1 MDLIACRDCGEML
14 PADAEGCKRCGRNI
28 TLEQRLSRI
37 LFWTVSVSIVL
48 AAALVAWLLAARQ
61 GAG

>member
-28 TLEQRLSRI
+28 TLEQRLSRNLLWI
-37 LFWTVSVSIVL
+37 LTGSVVL
-48 AAALVAWLLAARQ
+48 VAALAAWLLAVR
-61 GAG
+61 